1 MPGPTG
7 YLFYGAKI
15 YKKFSTLYRKVLKIF
30 KIFLWTYY
38 LRVRT
43 IAAGHN
49 IFVLKVSFY

>member
-30 KIFLWTYY
+30 KIFFWTYY